1 MNSFRWFPRA
11 SIIAGILLAAGCG
24 LHPIHNRTFQAGF
37 FAGVALL
44 WWGVAS
50 FPPAGW
56 KRRVFIALPMMVL
69 FPFLLP
75 GKSMDR
81 VSLREDYVRRMRGFL
96 ETRYLWGGESP
107 LGIDCSGLPR
117 RALRDA
123 LWAEGWKH
131 ANGTAF
137 RMWLDQ
143 WWYDSSARA
152 MGMGYRGRTR
162 SLDAAGPLWKLDQ
175 NPIQPG
181 DLAIR
186 EDGVHVVVY
195 LGNHQWIEADPGRGK
210 VRAWTPLPTDGP
222 WYEPMTLHRWAVL
235 DNGTK

>member
-1 MNSFRWFPRA
+1 
-11 SIIAGILLAAGCG
+11 
-24 LHPIHNRTFQAGF
+24 
-37 FAGVALL
+37 
-44 WWGVAS
+44 
-50 FPPAGW
+50 
-56 KRRVFIALPMMVL
+56 MMVL
-69 FPFLLP
+69 LPFLLP

-96 ETRYLWGGESP
+96 ETRYLWGGESR

-195 LGNHQWIEADPGRGK
+195 LGNHKWIEADPGRGK
-210 VRAWTPLPTDGP
+210 VRAWTPLHTDGP